1 MAFQDEGSNYVRK
14 ALMPLKRLGATEP
27 VLPDYKGSFA
37 LVGYAGENKPSWV
50 EEKIAKR
57 GLGPS
62 EISLKIQLTNPVPQ
76 PHPAITFFLDYGI
89 DLFFSIICV
98 VGFFLLFLFF
108 YSRGYGVQLGVNLK
122 PCLSKL
128 NRGKVLLHYTQP

>member
-76 PHPAITFFLDYGI
+76 PHPPSPFFLNI
-89 DLFFSIICV
+89 LLVCFSLFV
-98 VGFFLLFLFF
+98 ALLVFFI
-108 YSRGYGVQLGVNLK
+108 
-122 PCLSKL
+122 
-128 NRGKVLLHYTQP
+128 VLCNGQ

>member
-1 MAFQDEGSNYVRK
+1 MAFQDEGSTYVRK
-14 ALMPLKRLGATEP
+14 ALMPLKRLGATRP

-76 PHPAITFFLDYGI
+76 PHPAITFFPDYGI
-89 DLFFSIICV
+89 GLFFSICCV
-98 VGFFLLFLFF
+98 VGFFYCF
-108 YSRGYGVQLGVNLK
+108 VQWAK
-122 PCLSKL
+122 S
-128 NRGKVLLHYTQP
+128 

>member
-1 MAFQDEGSNYVRK
+1 MAIQDEGSNYVRS
-14 ALMPLKRLGATEP
+14 ALNALKRLGATEP
-27 VLPDYKGSFA
+27 VFPDYRGSFA
-37 LVGYAGENKPSWV
+37 LVGYAGVNKPSWV
-50 EEKIAKR
+50 EQKIAKR

-98 VGFFLLFLFF
+98 VGFFFWFLIF

-128 NRGKVLLHYTQP
+128 NRGKVLLHCTQP